1 MININGK
8 QWNQITKE
16 DIEILLEGDNDEN
29 FFFEYKNDDVD
40 NKKLIKEISAFSNTY
55 GGYIIIGVDDDKKIL
70 GCSKWNEQ
78 KIHTTIHDS
87 ITPIPNFDVKK
98 VSIDEEKNIYII
110 KIEEGSHPPYIT
122 NTGKIYERVSS
133 GSFPINESSKLIQLY
148 YKREDQNKKIKNKIE
163 IEDINNVNNLPN
175 NLCGYV
181 DVGFSITVNDSKK
194 LQKKIFNIDLEE
206 LSKEIKKDNKY
217 YNVTRVGYSIVI
229 VLGKS
234 ECTQNGNKV
243 LANAGIN
250 NFIEIMEDG
259 SVRCR
264 AILFADENNKVNISN
279 MLILI
284 YFKEVYKKIIGEEID
299 KYFINAYKYE
309 KLTVLK
315 QFEPYFDF
323 GNNQPKEEI
332 EKFETYMQSHQEKYG
347 ENLIITGN
355 RIPKS
360 EYMYIDKKIFDNCNI
375 EFNKDNLLSELF
387 RTEYFMLG
395 FIDEL

>member
-8 QWNQITKE
+8 QWNQISKE
-16 DIEILLEGDNDEN
+16 DIETLLASDDDEN
-29 FFFEYKNDDVD
+29 FFFEYKNEDVST
-40 NKKLIKEISAFSNTY
+40 KKLIKEISAFANTY
-55 GGYIIIGVDDDKKIL
+55 GGYILIGIDDDKKIS
-70 GCSKWNEQ
+70 GCTKWDEQ
-78 KIHTTIHDS
+78 KIHITIHDS

-98 VSIDEEKNIYII
+98 ISIDKEKNIYII
-110 KIEEGSHPPYIT
+110 KVEEGSHPPYIT

-163 IEDINNVNNLPN
+163 IDDINNTVNLPN

-194 LQKKIFNIDLEE
+194 LQTKILNINLEE
-206 LSKEIKKDNKY
+206 LSKKIKKDNKY

-229 VLGKS
+229 ILGRS
-234 ECTQNGNKV
+234 ECTQNGNKI
-243 LANAGIN
+243 LPNTGIN
-250 NFIEIMEDG
+250 NFIEIMGDG

-264 AILFADENNKVNISN
+264 IILSADKNNKVNISN
-279 MLILI
+279 LSTIL
-284 YFKEVYKKIIGEEID
+284 YFKEVYKEIIGKEIYRD
-299 KYFINAYKYE
+299 FISAYKYE

-315 QFEPYFDF
+315 QFEPYFNF
-323 GNNQPKEEI
+323 YNNQLKEEI
-332 EKFETYMQSHQEKYG
+332 EKFETYMKSHQEKYG
-347 ENLIITGN
+347 ENLIIIGN

-360 EYMYIDKKIFDNCNI
+360 DYMYIDKKIFDNCNV
-375 EFNKDNLLSELF
+375 EFNEDNLLSQLF
-387 RTEYFMLG
+387 YTEYLMLG

>member
-8 QWNQITKE
+8 QWDQITKE

-55 GGYIIIGVDDDKKIL
+55 GGYIIIGVDDDKKIS

-148 YKREDQNKKIKNKIE
+148 YKREDQNKKIKSKIE
-163 IEDINNVNNLPN
+163 IDDINNVNNLPN

-217 YNVTRVGYSIVI
+217 YNVTRVGYSVVI

-243 LANAGIN
+243 LTNAGIN

-264 AILFADENNKVNISN
+264 AILSADENNKVNISN

-284 YFKEVYKKIIGEEID
+284 YFKEVYAKIIGEEIYKD
-299 KYFINAYKYE
+299 FISAYKYE

-315 QFEPYFDF
+315 QFEPYFNFD
-323 GNNQPKEEI
+323 NNQPKEEI
-332 EKFETYMQSHQEKYG
+332 EKFETYMKNHLEKYG

-387 RTEYFMLG
+387 HTEYFMLG

>member
-8 QWNQITKE
+8 QWDQITKE

-55 GGYIIIGVDDDKKIL
+55 GGYIIIGVDDDKKIS

-148 YKREDQNKKIKNKIE
+148 YKREDQNKKIKSKIE
-163 IEDINNVNNLPN
+163 IDDINNVNNLPN

-217 YNVTRVGYSIVI
+217 YNVTRVGYSVVI

-243 LANAGIN
+243 LTNAGIN

-264 AILFADENNKVNISN
+264 AILSADENNKVNISN

-284 YFKEVYKKIIGEEID
+284 YFKEVYAKIIGEEIYKD
-299 KYFINAYKYE
+299 FISAYKYE

-315 QFEPYFDF
+315 QFEPYFNFD
-323 GNNQPKEEI
+323 NNQPKEEI
-332 EKFETYMQSHQEKYG
+332 EKFETYMKNHLEKYG

-360 EYMYIDKKIFDNCNI
+360 EIG
-375 EFNKDNLLSELF
+375 
-387 RTEYFMLG
+387 RAHV
-395 FIDEL
+395 

>member
-8 QWNQITKE
+8 QWDQITKE
-16 DIEILLEGDNDEN
+16 DIEILLESDNDEN

-55 GGYIIIGVDDDKKIL
+55 GGYIIIGVEDDKKIS

-78 KIHTTIHDS
+78 KIHTIIHDS

-98 VSIDEEKNIYII
+98 ISIDKERNIYII
-110 KIEEGSHPPYIT
+110 KIEEGSYPPYIT

-163 IEDINNVNNLPN
+163 IDDINNVNNLPN

-181 DVGFSITVNDSKK
+181 DVGFSITVNNSKE
-194 LQKKIFNIDLEE
+194 LQKKIFNIDLEK
-206 LSKEIKKDNKY
+206 LAKEIKKDNKY

-234 ECTQNGNKV
+234 ECIQNGNKV

-250 NFIEIMEDG
+250 NFIEIMGDG

-264 AILFADENNKVNISN
+264 AILSADENNKVNISN
-279 MLILI
+279 MSMLI
-284 YFKEVYKKIIGEEID
+284 YFKELYEKIIGEEIYKD
-299 KYFINAYKYE
+299 FINAYKYE

-315 QFEPYFDF
+315 QFEPYFNFD
-323 GNNQPKEEI
+323 NNQPKEQI
-332 EKFETYMQSHQEKYG
+332 KKFETYMQNHKEKYG

-375 EFNKDNLLSELF
+375 EFNKDNLISELF
-387 RTEYFMLG
+387 YTEYFMLG

>member
-8 QWNQITKE
+8 QWNQISKE
-16 DIEILLEGDNDEN
+16 DIETLLASDDDEN
-29 FFFEYKNDDVD
+29 FFFEYKNEDVST
-40 NKKLIKEISAFSNTY
+40 KKLIKEISAFANTY
-55 GGYIIIGVDDDKKIL
+55 GGYIIIGIDDDKKIS
-70 GCSKWNEQ
+70 GCTKWDEQ
-78 KIHTTIHDS
+78 KIHITIHDS

-98 VSIDEEKNIYII
+98 VSIDKEKNIYII

-163 IEDINNVNNLPN
+163 IDDINNVNNLPN

-181 DVGFSITVNDSKK
+181 DVGFSITVNDSKR

-206 LSKEIKKDNKY
+206 LSKKIKKDNKY
-217 YNVTRVGYSIVI
+217 YNITRVGYSIVI

-234 ECTQNGNKV
+234 ESTQNGNKV
-243 LANAGIN
+243 LSNAGSN
-250 NFIEIMEDG
+250 NFIEIMGDG

-264 AILFADENNKVNISN
+264 IMLSADQNNKVNISN

-284 YFKEVYKKIIGEEID
+284 YFKEVYEKIIGEEIYKD
-299 KYFINAYKYE
+299 FINAYKYE

-323 GNNQPKEEI
+323 DNNQPKEEI
-332 EKFETYMQSHQEKYG
+332 DKFEIYMQSHQEKYG

-387 RTEYFMLG
+387 HTEYFMLG

>member
-8 QWNQITKE
+8 QWNQISKE
-16 DIEILLEGDNDEN
+16 DIEILLASDDDEN
-29 FFFEYKNDDVD
+29 FFFEYKNEDVTT
-40 NKKLIKEISAFSNTY
+40 KKLIKEISAFANTY
-55 GGYIIIGVDDDKKIL
+55 GGYIIIGIDDDKKIS
-70 GCSKWNEQ
+70 GCTKWDEQ
-78 KIHTTIHDS
+78 KIHITIHDS

-98 VSIDEEKNIYII
+98 VSIDKEKNIYII

-133 GSFPINESSKLIQLY
+133 GSFPINESLKLIQLY

-163 IEDINNVNNLPN
+163 IDDINNINSLPN

-181 DVGFSITVNDSKK
+181 DVGFSITVNDSKE

-206 LSKEIKKDNKY
+206 LSKEIKRENKY

-234 ECTQNGNKV
+234 ECTNNGNKV
-243 LANAGIN
+243 LSNAGIN
-250 NFIEIMEDG
+250 NFIEIMGDG

-264 AILFADENNKVNISN
+264 SILSADENNKVNISN

-284 YFKEVYKKIIGEEID
+284 YFKKVYEKIIGEEIYKD
-299 KYFINAYKYE
+299 FINAYKYE

-315 QFEPYFDF
+315 QFEPYFNFD
-323 GNNQPKEEI
+323 NNQPKEEI
-332 EKFETYMQSHQEKYG
+332 EKFEAYMQSHQEKYG
-347 ENLIITGN
+347 KNLIITGN

-387 RTEYFMLG
+387 QTEYFMLG